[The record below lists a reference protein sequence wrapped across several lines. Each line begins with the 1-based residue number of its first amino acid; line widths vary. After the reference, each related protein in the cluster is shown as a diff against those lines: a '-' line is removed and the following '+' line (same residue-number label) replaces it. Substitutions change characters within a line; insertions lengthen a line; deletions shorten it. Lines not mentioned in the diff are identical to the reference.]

1 LKSLARFAPGPSIDL
16 HTHSNM
22 SDGTMSPSELVQL
35 ASTIGLRAIALT
47 DHDTLDGLEPAISAV
62 REFELDL
69 EVVPGVEISAE
80 YDYGILH
87 ILGFFIRSDDSELE
101 KSLNFLRIQRQ
112 SRISKILSKLVAQN
126 VFIREEEVK
135 KVATGGVPGRP
146 HLASLMFRKGYVK
159 TMQEA
164 FDRYLRKGACAY
176 VPKVKL
182 PAHKACQLI
191 VSAGGI
197 PVIAHPYSLNQ
208 DDPDRFE
215 EVLLSLIDMGLQGIE
230 AYYPKHTKDQTRMY
244 VRLASKF
251 DLVVSGGTDFHGA
264 NKPGVKLGEFPD
276 RNPLPYS
283 LLEEMKKRLHTNR

>member
-16 HTHSNM
+16 HAHSNM
-22 SDGTMSPSELVQL
+22 SDGTMSPSELVRH
-35 ASTIGLRAIALT
+35 AATIGLKAIALT
-47 DHDTLDGLEPAISAV
+47 DHDTLDGIEPATSAV
-62 REFELDL
+62 KEFELDL

-87 ILGFFIRSDDSELE
+87 ILGFFIRSDDSELQ

-112 SRISKILSKLVAQN
+112 SRITKILSKLSAQN
-126 VFIREEEVK
+126 VFIREEEVR

-146 HLASLMFRKGYVK
+146 HLAGLMFRKGYVK

-182 PAHKACQLI
+182 PAFKALQLI

-197 PVIAHPYSLNQ
+197 PVVAHPYSLNQ
-208 DDPDRFE
+208 EDPDRFE
-215 EVLLSLIDMGLQGIE
+215 EALLSLIDKGLQGIE

-251 DLVVSGGTDFHGA
+251 DLVVTGGTDFHGA

-276 RNPLPYS
+276 RPPLPYS
-283 LLEEMKKRLHTNR
+283 LLEEMKKRLDNIR